1 MQRIDLAYPV
11 KGHDLQDVQ
20 AALQQVGFTHVMVET
35 IDGSTRVD
43 DNHSA
48 HFICHKPVA
57 SAADTENRAPA
68 VVQHVL

>member
-1 MQRIDLAYPV
+1 VR
-11 KGHDLQDVQ
+11 
-20 AALQQVGFTHVMVET
+20 VET

-48 HFICHKPVA
+48 HFICHKPA
-57 SAADTENRAPA
+57 ATAADTENRAPA